1 MNGLG
6 KRLGAI
12 GVLAALAGAIPG
24 AAPAAAATPDSPL
37 QKGDFAGLFGI
48 GHGRTIYMECHGSG
62 GPTVILEAGLRSRS
76 DFWSERTAET
86 PPGPTVLPGVAR
98 TTRVCTIDRPGTT
111 LGPAEFSRSSA
122 VPMPRTAADAVADLH
137 TVLKVA
143 KVPGPYVLVGHST
156 GGLIIRL
163 YAATHPREVVGMV
176 LVDALSEFLQG
187 PLDRARIAAYDE
199 LNNGPL
205 EGVEY
210 PDLEQILFRPS
221 FAEMRRADRR
231 HPLPDIPLGVIS
243 RALPLPLPAGL
254 PAGLTTPVVE
264 RAWRQSQ
271 DKLAELTPNA
281 VHVIAKHSSH
291 YVMFSQP
298 KLIVDQVA
306 RVVRAVRKRSGT
318 SGPATPRPKPASR
331 AACAT
336 RPASPS

>member
-1 MNGLG
+1 MKALG
-6 KRLGAI
+6 KRLAI
-12 GVLAALAGAIPG
+12 VGVLAAMLGAIP

-37 QKGDFAGLFGI
+37 KKGDFAGLVGI
-48 GHGRTIYMECHGSG
+48 GHGRTIYMECHGRG

-76 DFWSERTAET
+76 DFWAERMPET
-86 PPGPTVLPGVAR
+86 PPGPTVLPGVAK

-111 LGPAEFSRSSA
+111 LGPTEFSRSSP

-163 YAATHPREVVGMV
+163 YAATYPREVVGMV

-187 PLDRARIAAYDE
+187 PLDRAQIAAYDE

-231 HPLPDIPLGVIS
+231 HPLADIPLSVIS

-254 PAGLTTPVVE
+254 PAGLTTAVVE
-264 RAWRQSQ
+264 RAWRKSQ
-271 DKLAELTPNA
+271 DKLAQLTPNA
-281 VHVIAKHSSH
+281 VHVIAERSSH

-298 KLIVDQVA
+298 KLIIDQVN
-306 RVVRAVRKRSGT
+306 RVVRAVRG
-318 SGPATPRPKPASR
+318 GAL
-331 AACAT
+331 
-336 RPASPS
+336 

>member
-1 MNGLG
+1 M
-6 KRLGAI
+6 R
-12 GVLAALAGAIPG
+12 AIPKG
-24 AAPAAAATPDSPL
+24 LAIVAFIAVLGIGIPTQAFAATPDTPL
-37 QKGDFAGLFGI
+37 KKGDFAGLVGI
-48 GHGRTIYMECHGSG
+48 GGGRTIYLECHGQG
-62 GPTVILEAGLRSRS
+62 APTVILEAGLRSRS
-76 DFWSERTAET
+76 DFWSERTEET
-86 PPGPTVLPGVAR
+86 PPGPTVLPGVAK

-111 LGPAEFSRSSA
+111 LGPTEFSRSSP

-137 TVLKVA
+137 AVLKA
-143 KVPGPYVLVGHST
+143 ARVPGPYVLVGHST
-156 GGLIIRL
+156 GGLIVRL

-187 PLDRARIAAYDE
+187 PLDRAQIAAYDE

-231 HPLPDIPLGVIS
+231 HPLPDIPLSVIS

-254 PAGLTTPVVE
+254 PAGLTTAVVE

-271 DKLAELTPNA
+271 DKLARLTPHA
-281 VHVIAKHSSH
+281 VHVIARRSSH

-298 KLIVDQVA
+298 ELIIQQVDRIV
-306 RVVRAVRKRSGT
+306 RVL
-318 SGPATPRPKPASR
+318 SR
-331 AACAT
+331 GN
-336 RPASPS
+336 S